1 MNIFIL
7 FYFFSMNVYFYF
19 MPSNIF
25 LKSLLDFPLLD
36 CSLEGDLSSDL
47 AAADVGLA
55 ETGGFFNDLGTSE
68 TCVLALP
75 LLKNKKT

>member
-1 MNIFIL
+1 
-7 FYFFSMNVYFYF
+7 MNVYYYF

-25 LKSLLDFPLLD
+25 LKSLLD
-36 CSLEGDLSSDL
+36 L

-55 ETGGFFNDLGTSE
+55 GPGGFFNDLGTSE

-75 LLKNKKT
+75 LLKN